1 MSLSF
6 AVKNERDGIIYNSVF
21 GLPFLRSLLH
31 WPIQQ
36 AAMANTADCI
46 GHHSQLCEKGQF

>member
-31 WPIQQ
+31 WPIQL